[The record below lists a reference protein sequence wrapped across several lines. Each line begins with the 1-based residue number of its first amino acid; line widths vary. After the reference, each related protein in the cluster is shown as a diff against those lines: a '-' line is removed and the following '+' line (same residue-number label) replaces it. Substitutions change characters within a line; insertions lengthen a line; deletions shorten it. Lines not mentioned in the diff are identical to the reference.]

1 MRKGFPLPCQYLS
14 LLYLWLVSG
23 GSWKQLPG
31 NGQAEAF
38 MILAARPGKVLVA
51 LQMLEEC
58 WALVAVGWMFTSAD
72 CSQPGMAL
80 SIFWISSPNIHWIF
94 QRGGTGMSSCRRRRS
109 CSLGCVSPPCPFCTP
124 LEKPESFLWN
134 VAQGCFFLQNGSE
147 LVQFSCKTFSCL
159 RGPLFKNKGT

>member
-1 MRKGFPLPCQYLS
+1 MPVFVFIISLVGLWWVLEAAAWKWSSRSFYDPCSKTRKGPGGPSNAWGVLGTGGCRTDVHIHWLLPARN
-14 LLYLWLVSG
+14 
-23 GSWKQLPG
+23 GS
-31 NGQAEAF
+31 F
-38 MILAARPGKVLVA
+38 H
-51 LQMLEEC
+51 
-58 WALVAVGWMFTSAD
+58 
-72 CSQPGMAL
+72 
-80 SIFWISSPNIHWIF
+80 FWISSPNIHWIF